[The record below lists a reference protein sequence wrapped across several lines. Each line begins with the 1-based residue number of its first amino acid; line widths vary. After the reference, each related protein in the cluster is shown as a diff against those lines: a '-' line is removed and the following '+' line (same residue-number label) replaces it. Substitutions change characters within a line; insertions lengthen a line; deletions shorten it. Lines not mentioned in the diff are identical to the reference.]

1 MAKEIILPHNFT
13 LRPYQKPLWNY
24 LEGGGKR
31 AIAAWHRRA
40 GKDEVCMHWTAVA
53 AHQRVG
59 TYWTLLP
66 EAAQARKA
74 IWDAIDP
81 HSGLRRIDAAFPK
94 AIRESTHEGEMKI
107 KFKNGSLW
115 QVVGSDNYHSLVGTP
130 PCGLTFSEWARAV
143 PESYG
148 YLNPI
153 LTANDGWAVFIST
166 PLGNNHFKRMLDDA
180 RTNPKWFAEVLPV
193 QASGGAISAEALE
206 DSRREYIALYGE
218 TAGQAL
224 FAQEYECSF
233 ASVIPGAYYTAE
245 LIAAERE
252 GRVGQV
258 DIANDMAVHTAW
270 DLGVDDATAIWCFQ
284 IQPGRL
290 HLVDYYE
297 NSQHGA
303 SHYCEWL
310 NERGYH
316 GVDFV
321 PHDARVRDW
330 GTGRTRL
337 DVLRSFGRKPRLVPN
352 HTLIDGINAARIT
365 LASAHFD
372 AARCQ
377 RGIECLRSY
386 CAEWDEH
393 LRTFRKTPKHD
404 WASHGADAYRYLA
417 MSWREP
423 IASEEELSPLE
434 RLREAI
440 KRPRT
445 WNDIW
450 KSRANELVEQGIEL
464 EEDAELFNLNK
475 PTSLEM
481 E

>member
-1 MAKEIILPHNFT
+1 MAEIILPHNFT
-13 LRPYQKPLWNY
+13 LRPYQRPLWNY

-31 AIAAWHRRA
+31 AIAAWFRRA
-40 GKDEVCMHWTAVA
+40 GKDEVCLNWTAVA
-53 AHQRVG
+53 AMQRVG

-74 IWDAIDP
+74 IWDAVDP
-81 HSGLRRIDAAFPK
+81 HTGLRRIDSAFPK

-153 LTANDGWAVFIST
+153 LTANNGWAIFIST

-193 QASGGAISAEALE
+193 QASGGAISSEALE
-206 DSRREYIALYGE
+206 ESRREYIALYGE
-218 TAGQAL
+218 TAGQGL
-224 FAQEYECSF
+224 FAQEFECSF

-245 LIAAERE
+245 LIAAERD

-258 DIANDMAVHTAW
+258 DIAKDMAMHTAW
-270 DLGVDDATAIWCFQ
+270 DLGIDDATALWCFQ
-284 IQPGRL
+284 VQPGRL
-290 HLVDYYE
+290 HIVDYYE
-297 NSQHGA
+297 NSGHGA
-303 SHYCEWL
+303 EHYCEWL

-316 GVDFV
+316 GTDFV
-321 PHDARVRDW
+321 PHDARVREW
-330 GTGRTRL
+330 STNRTRL
-337 DVLRSFGRKPRLVPN
+337 ETLRLLGRKPRLVPA
-352 HTLIDGINAARIT
+352 HTVIDGINAARVT
-365 LASAHFD
+365 LTSAHFD

-377 RGIECLRSY
+377 RGIECLRAY
-386 CAEWDEH
+386 CAEWDEQ

-404 WASHGADAYRYLA
+404 WASHGADAFRYLA
-417 MSWREP
+417 MAWREP
-423 IASEEELSPLE
+423 MVADEEKPNPIAELL
-434 RLREAI
+434 
-440 KRPRT
+440 KPRT
-445 WNDIW
+445 WDDVW
-450 KSRANELVEQGIEL
+450 QMHFEEQIDLGVDPDQFL
-464 EEDAELFNLNK
+464 TL
-475 PTSLEM
+475 T
-481 E
+481 

>member
-1 MAKEIILPHNFT
+1 MAEIILPHNFT
-13 LRPYQKPLWNY
+13 LRPYQRPLWNY

-31 AIAAWHRRA
+31 AIAAWFRRA
-40 GKDEVCMHWTAVA
+40 GKDEVCLNWTAVA
-53 AHQRVG
+53 AMQRVG

-74 IWDAIDP
+74 IWDAVDP
-81 HSGLRRIDAAFPK
+81 HTGLRRIDSAFPK

-153 LTANDGWAVFIST
+153 LTANNGWAIFIST

-193 QASGGAISAEALE
+193 QASGGAISSEALE
-206 DSRREYIALYGE
+206 ESRREYIALYGE
-218 TAGQAL
+218 TAGQGL
-224 FAQEYECSF
+224 FAQEFECSF

-258 DIANDMAVHTAW
+258 DIAKDMAMHTAW
-270 DLGVDDATAIWCFQ
+270 DLGIDDATALWCFQ
-284 IQPGRL
+284 VQPGRL
-290 HLVDYYE
+290 HIVDYYE
-297 NSQHGA
+297 NSGHGA
-303 SHYCEWL
+303 EHYCQWL

-316 GVDFV
+316 GTDFV
-321 PHDARVRDW
+321 PHDARVREW
-330 GTGRTRL
+330 STNRTRL
-337 DVLRSFGRKPRLVPN
+337 ETLRLLGRKPRLVPA
-352 HTLIDGINAARIT
+352 HTVIDGINAARVT
-365 LASAHFD
+365 LISAHFD

-377 RGIECLRSY
+377 RGIECLRAY
-386 CAEWDEH
+386 CAEWDEQ

-404 WASHGADAYRYLA
+404 WASHGADAFRYLA
-417 MSWREP
+417 MAWREP
-423 IASEEELSPLE
+423 MVADEEKPNPIAELL
-434 RLREAI
+434 
-440 KRPRT
+440 KPRT
-445 WNDIW
+445 WDDVW
-450 KSRANELVEQGIEL
+450 QMHVEEQIDLGVDPDQFLIL
-464 EEDAELFNLNK
+464 
-475 PTSLEM
+475 T
-481 E
+481 

>member
-1 MAKEIILPHNFT
+1 MAKIISLPHNFT

-24 LEGGGKR
+24 LESGGKR

-40 GKDEVCMHWTAVA
+40 GKDEVCMHWTSVA

-74 IWDAIDP
+74 IWDAVDP
-81 HSGLRRIDAAFPK
+81 HTGLRRIDAAFPK

-107 KFKNGSLW
+107 RFKNGSLW

-153 LTANDGWAVFIST
+153 LTANNGWAVFIST

-180 RTNPKWFAEVLPV
+180 HTNPKWFAQVLSV
-193 QASGGAISAEALE
+193 QASGAIPDEALE
-206 DSRREYIALYGE
+206 ESRREYAALYGE

-245 LIAAERE
+245 LIACERE

-303 SHYCEWL
+303 DHYCQWL

-337 DVLRSFGRKPRLVPN
+337 DVLRSLGRKPRLVPN

-386 CAEWDEH
+386 CAEWDEQ

-404 WASHGADAYRYLA
+404 WSSHGADAFRYLA

-423 IASEEELSPLE
+423 IASEEEMSPLQ
-434 RLREAI
+434 RLREEV
-440 KRPRT
+440 KKPRT
-445 WNDIW
+445 WNDVW
-450 KSRANELVEQGIEL
+450 RSRADELVEQGVEL
-464 EEDAELFNLNK
+464 EEDAELFNLNNK
-475 PTSLEM
+475 SSIEM